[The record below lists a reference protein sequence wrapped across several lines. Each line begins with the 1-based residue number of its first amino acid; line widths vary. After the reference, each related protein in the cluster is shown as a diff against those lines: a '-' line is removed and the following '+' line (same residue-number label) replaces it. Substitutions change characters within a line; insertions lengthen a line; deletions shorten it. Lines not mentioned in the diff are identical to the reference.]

1 MIVAIAGPALAPVIV
16 LAASSAPPPQVPEI
30 PPIPPIPEVVIH
42 DSSFWSGLPPWMSL
56 FIALAMVAAGVVVLW
71 PIVRALARA
80 IDARTDRRLG
90 AAVDVERLQER
101 VAELEALHPRLAELE
116 ERLDFTE
123 RMLTRSPVG
132 EAVRPGDA

>member
-1 MIVAIAGPALAPVIV
+1 MIALGIQ
-16 LAASSAPPPQVPEI
+16 SAPAPQIPEI

-42 DSSFWSGLPPWMSL
+42 GSSFWSSLPPGLSL
-56 FIALAMVAAGVVVLW
+56 IIAIAMVAAGVVVLW

-80 IDARTDRRLG
+80 IDARTDRRLSMG
-90 AAVDVERLQER
+90 VDVERLQER

-123 RMLTRSPVG
+123 RMLTRPPVG
-132 EAVRPGDA
+132 QAIRPGDA